1 MQIISQVIAA
11 LVLNFFV
18 APHVLAQAEINE
30 LAHALTVKL
39 MAPDLVGGRRAE
51 TGELPLSQW
60 LGFCTATW
68 VSQPGEAK
76 GVVVTAGHCVDNGQ
90 SIAFTDRQYGTR
102 HTGKCYKHPQYND
115 RTVEWDYAMCEVS
128 PGPAKEALVAA
139 FDQERVKVG
148 DGLLMAGYGR
158 NPDAG
163 TLHLGASVVSAIR
176 GQDIV
181 TNTPVALT
189 SGDSGGVLYRGPT
202 DLKKGPFLVVGI
214 NSRRAVGSTQSYFN
228 QTVLATD
235 WLKKWSDDRNLKTC
249 GVNVTCGAV
258 VPPVIP
264 DRCLADQ
271 EMIRYF
277 EAELVMAKEAFN
289 ACLK

>member
-1 MQIISQVIAA
+1 MQIVISFLLGFMAFTA
-11 LVLNFFV
+11 N
-18 APHVLAQAEINE
+18 AQNEIDE

-51 TGELPLSQW
+51 PGELPLSQW

-76 GVVVTAGHCVDNGQ
+76 GVVVTAGHCIDNGQ

-128 PGPAKEALVAA
+128 PGPAKDAFVAS
-139 FDQERVKVG
+139 FDANKVKVG

-158 NPDAG
+158 NPNAG
-163 TLHLGASVVSAIR
+163 TLHLGASVVYAIR

-214 NSRRAVGSTQSYFN
+214 NSRRAVGNVQSYFN

-235 WLKKWSDDRNLKTC
+235 WLKSWSDARSLKTC
-249 GVNVTCGAV
+249 GINITCGTV
-258 VPPVIP
+258 VPPVVP
-264 DRCLADQ
+264 GHCLADQ
-271 EMIRYF
+271 EMVNYF
-277 EAELVMAKEAFN
+277 ESELRMAKDALN
-289 ACLK
+289 ACTAN